1 MTLQAQYF
9 QLVTIETPNDT
20 VASIDEYNT
29 VTYGMDSSE
38 VWVALSMDSSSEDEN
53 DRNTL
58 TDTYTMICDPDV
70 NINQLSTV
78 TWIDAA
84 EVGHE
89 TRVMGKPLTRML
101 RAQLHH
107 LEVQL
112 TEVIDGT
119 GSSGSGSS

>member
-9 QLVTIETPNDT
+9 QLVTIETPNET
-20 VASIDEYNT
+20 VVSIDEYNT

-38 VWVALSMDSSSEDEN
+38 VWVALSMDSSSEDED

-89 TRVMGKPLTRML
+89 ARVMGKPLMRML

-119 GSSGSGSS
+119 GTSGSGSS